1 MKEGFVSWR
10 GGIGLSTRAPC
21 WSAAHGGG
29 DNFFRMTDDGFHS
42 QMPLLF
48 VLGLPRGSPYP
59 SLLSLL
65 LWQPADIS
73 DERHSS
79 HRDTESQTW
88 KNERGS
94 ISVQCRSREKP
105 MLERGTRWFVE
116 IRDHKQVQVKPLCSF
131 FLVQLALICKKWVL
145 HAWTFQKHFQQHIFW
160 NLLNNQSQVLVCTQD
175 KITAFVV
182 VQIPTWTFVWLMSA
196 VWPVIARQNLA
207 GRKSVQM
214 VWSIKCVTLEWQTFF
229 PTDSRRWLLWTMTTS
244 FHK

>member
-145 HAWTFQKHFQQHIFW
+145 HAWTFSAAHFLKSSQQSIWSFGLHAGKNNSLCCCSNTYMDVCLTYVCSLACYSEAKPRWKEVGADGLVNKVCYFRMAD
-160 NLLNNQSQVLVCTQD
+160 LFSYRQSTVASLNHD
-175 KITAFVV
+175 
-182 VQIPTWTFVWLMSA
+182 
-196 VWPVIARQNLA
+196 
-207 GRKSVQM
+207 
-214 VWSIKCVTLEWQTFF
+214 
-229 PTDSRRWLLWTMTTS
+229 
-244 FHK
+244 HKLP